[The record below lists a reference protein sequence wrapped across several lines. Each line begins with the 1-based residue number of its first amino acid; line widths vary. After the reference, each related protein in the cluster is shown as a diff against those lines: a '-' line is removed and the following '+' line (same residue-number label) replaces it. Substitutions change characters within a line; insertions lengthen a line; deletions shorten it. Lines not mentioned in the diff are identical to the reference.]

1 MSKRWIAL
9 GVAPLAA
16 LAISA
21 APALGG
27 GAISQQKAP
36 TAAQKTA
43 ILKAGKFKGPAKCYT
58 VQLSARKQTIAG
70 VRFNQKAS
78 GCNKYAFDG
87 AGLYYGTFDRKTW
100 FLLDAASG
108 ASTAE
113 CDALATL
120 VGVAA
125 WQDMIPYTTVMGC
138 QNFD

>member
-27 GAISQQKAP
+27 GAVSKQKAP

-43 ILKAGKFKGPAKCYT
+43 IMKAAGVKGPARCYT

-70 VRFNQKAS
+70 FRFNGRAS
-78 GCNKYAFDG
+78 NCTRFAFDG
-87 AGLYYGTFDRKTW
+87 AGLYYGTPNKKAW
-100 FLLDAASG
+100 YQLESG
-108 ASTAE
+108 SALGTND
-113 CDALATL
+113 CDAIQALI
-120 VGVAA
+120 GNAA
-125 WQDMIPYTTVMGC
+125 WQDMIPYIDRMGC
-138 QNFD
+138 KNYD

>member
-27 GAISQQKAP
+27 GAISKQKAP

-43 ILKAGKFKGPAKCYT
+43 ILKAGKFKGPARCYV
-58 VQLSARKQTIAG
+58 VQLSARKQTVAG
-70 VRFNQKAS
+70 VRFNRRAS
-78 GCNKYAFDG
+78 GCTRYAFDG
-87 AGLYYGTFDRKTW
+87 AGLYYGTARRTTW
-100 FLLDAASG
+100 FLLDAASA
-108 ASTAE
+108 ASPAE
-113 CDALATL
+113 CEALDIL
-120 VGVAA
+120 MGGAA
-125 WQDMIPYTTVMGC
+125 WQDMIPFTSRMGC